1 MIAENGMDF
10 HGSVVTSFWQS
21 IYQPTSSISEEA
33 NRGSQV
39 GQVEQERQNRKSED
53 RGRVKR

>member
-10 HGSVVTSFWQS
+10 HGSIVTSFWQS

-39 GQVEQERQNRKSED
+39 GQVEQKRQNRVE
-53 RGRVKR
+53 